1 MNWTVGRT
9 GGLAVGLLAVLL
21 SAGPPDRR
29 AAALPACDPGNA
41 GLTLPEGF
49 CAVVVAD
56 QVGAARHLTVAP
68 NGDVFVAIAGERS
81 GSGGVLALRDTSGD
95 GKADVRQTFGTE
107 GGTGIALGKGVLYA
121 STSSTVYRY
130 AMRGGSLTPLG
141 APDVI
146 VKDLPTGGHSAKN
159 LALSPDGRTLFVNFG
174 SATNSCQVKDRSAE
188 SPGED
193 PCPELAYRAGVWR
206 FDATKL
212 DQNRLSGTRFATG
225 IRNAV
230 GLAFAPSGELYAT
243 QHGRDQ
249 LGQNWSKLFT
259 IEQSAEKPSEEFFKL
274 SEGADFG
281 WPYCYHDA
289 ELGHLVLAPEYG
301 GDGKQ
306 VGRCKDKQ
314 EPLVAFPGH
323 WAPDGLTFYAGTQ
336 FPEHYRG
343 GAFIAFHGSWNRAP
357 LPQAGYRVAFVPFK
371 NGKPVGGYETFADGF
386 WKEDPA
392 GPKHRPVGVAVGP
405 DGSLYI
411 TDDAGGTI
419 WRVIYKGR

>member
-1 MNWTVGRT
+1 MRRADWRK
-9 GGLAVGLLAVLL
+9 GGLAVGMALLFL
-21 SAGPPDRR
+21 SGGPPVRR
-29 AAALPACDPGNA
+29 SAPPCDSSA
-41 GLTLPEGF
+41 GLTLPTGF
-49 CAVVVAD
+49 CAVIVAD
-56 QVGAARHLTVAP
+56 QLDGPRHLAVAP
-68 NGDVFVAIAGERS
+68 NGDLFVALAGGRA
-81 GSGGVLALRDTSGD
+81 GVGGGILALRDTSGH
-95 GKADVRQTFGTE
+95 GKADVRRTIASPGG
-107 GGTGIALGKGVLYA
+107 GGTGIALGKGVLYFGTA
-121 STSSTVYRY
+121 STVYRY
-130 AMRGGSLTPLG
+130 AMKPGSLTPLG
-141 APDVI
+141 DPDVI

-159 LALSPDGRTLFVNFG
+159 LALSPDGRTLFVNIG
-174 SATNSCQVKDRSAE
+174 SATNSCQVADRSAE
-188 SPGED
+188 SPGKD

-206 FDATKL
+206 FDANKH
-212 DQNRLSGTRFATG
+212 DQTEAEGTHFSTG

-230 GLAFAPSGELYAT
+230 GLAFAPSGEVYAT

-281 WPYCYHDA
+281 WPYCYHDL

-306 VGRCKDKQ
+306 VGRCKDKS

-357 LPQAGYRVAFVPFK
+357 LPQAGYRVVFVPFK
-371 NGKPVGGYETFADGF
+371 DGKPAGTYETFADGF
-386 WKEDPA
+386 WKEDPS

-405 DGSLYI
+405 DGSLYV

-419 WRVIYKGR
+419 WRVMYKGR